1 MTFPPAPLA
10 VFSGAGRAAAT
21 LLGQRYKI
29 YIRGGDAAR
38 FDAVD
43 AKVDDRHQF
52 IDVMQSEGNGLQFAR
67 DGH

>member
-1 MTFPPAPLA
+1 MTFPPAPLWFFPA
-10 VFSGAGRAAAT
+10 RRSGGF
-21 LLGQRYKI
+21 LGQRYKI
-29 YIRGGDAAR
+29 DVRGGEAAR